1 MITNHGFLEN
11 PTFRGMRFH
20 LLESFDSIY
29 VLDLHGNTTKGES
42 SPNNIRDS
50 NVFDIQQGVS
60 VAIMVRTSDKARQ
73 RKRGADNKIP
83 PARLRHA
90 ELWGSRSEKSE
101 ALHNGILAGGPW
113 ADLTPSSPYY
123 FFVPKDLA
131 LQDQYGAGFSITDLM
146 PEKVTGVI
154 TARDRLALDF
164 DDVAQAKKLRRFAD
178 TTRSDAEVRTE
189 FFKDKTSPKSGDT
202 RGWNMSEARKTLA
215 KLDPRTLLRSIAYRP
230 FDQRSIAYTPLL
242 VDWGREAFM
251 RHLLERPNLA
261 LVTCRQG
268 VGATWDNA
276 FVANTLGDDSYVSN
290 RSRERGYYFPLYLI
304 GSGDL
309 LASKGAANLDPK
321 LYAAICK
328 IAEINPKD
336 QAGPDDDFRAT
347 TGVGRPSEVK
357 VFDYIYGV
365 LHSPDY
371 RETYAEFLKIDFPR
385 IPYPASPEVF
395 AHISGKGEQLRRLHL
410 MEAAAIGDTPY
421 VFDGEG
427 DDVVAKAYPKFD
439 DGRVWINPDQS
450 FADVPEGAWTFHIGG
465 YQPAQKW
472 LKDRRG
478 RTLSW
483 DDIGHYQKIIKIL
496 IETDRIMGEIE
507 LPIERAA

>member
-268 VGATWDNA
+268 LER
-276 FVANTLGDDSYVSN
+276 LGTMRLSPTPLETIVTSQID
-290 RSRERGYYFPLYLI
+290 RE
-304 GSGDL
+304 SV
-309 LASKGAANLDPK
+309 
-321 LYAAICK
+321 
-328 IAEINPKD
+328 
-336 QAGPDDDFRAT
+336 AT
-347 TGVGRPSEVK
+347 TSALSYWKWRPSC
-357 VFDYIYGV
+357 
-365 LHSPDY
+365 
-371 RETYAEFLKIDFPR
+371 LKGRCKPR
-385 IPYPASPEVF
+385 P
-395 AHISGKGEQLRRLHL
+395 QTLRSNLQDCRNQ
-410 MEAAAIGDTPY
+410 
-421 VFDGEG
+421 
-427 DDVVAKAYPKFD
+427 PKRP
-439 DGRVWINPDQS
+439 GW
-450 FADVPEGAWTFHIGG
+450 A
-465 YQPAQKW
+465 
-472 LKDRRG
+472 
-478 RTLSW
+478 
-483 DDIGHYQKIIKIL
+483 
-496 IETDRIMGEIE
+496 
-507 LPIERAA
+507 